1 MFAYLL
7 ITAELLILSA
17 AFYYVFVREP
27 RPFEIKENI
36 WGCYDQAVDTST
48 GYGVSAS
55 ESFTSTTTTTNGAP
69 KRSRKMRKA
78 IYTGHVLLRSAR
90 HGVKAKMAT
99 ASAIKQGWVESNE
112 SKPAK
117 PLASVLAFLGE
128 ALTRL
133 SVKIS

>member
-36 WGCYDQAVDTST
+36 WGCYDQAVDAST
-48 GYGVSAS
+48 GYGVSAP
-55 ESFTSTTTTTNGAP
+55 ESFTSTTNGAP

-90 HGVKAKMAT
+90 HGVKAKIAT
-99 ASAIKQGWVESNE
+99 ASAIKQGWVESHE
-112 SKPAK
+112 RKPANA
-117 PLASVLAFLGE
+117 LASALAYLGE
-128 ALTRL
+128 VLTRL

>member
-7 ITAELLILSA
+7 ITAELIILSA

-27 RPFEIKENI
+27 RPLEIKENI
-36 WGCYDQAVDTST
+36 WGCYDQAVDAST

-55 ESFTSTTTTTNGAP
+55 ESFTSTTTTNGAP

-99 ASAIKQGWVESNE
+99 ASAIKQGWAESNE
-112 SKPAK
+112 RKPAK